1 MATVKC
7 PHCGAGNQDA
17 NEMDRCWQCEKV
29 LGNPTTLTA
38 MPMNPVGAET
48 KQLDQSMVKN
58 IPIPRTA
65 AASQRTYTMMLLVSV
80 LAFAIVLVIVLLLL
94 TGKH

>member
-1 MATVKC
+1 MPTVKC

-17 NEMDRCWQCEKV
+17 NETDRCWQCETV
-29 LGNPTTLTA
+29 LGKPSTLTA
-38 MPMNPVGAET
+38 IPMNPIVAAT
-48 KQLDQSMVKN
+48 QQLDPNMAKN
-58 IPIPRTA
+58 VVPTRSP

-94 TGKH
+94 TGKR